1 MPANLPNTDTLKAFF
16 ARARTL
22 LFRVSVLLRTDYWF
36 PHAPLAILFAAGGG
50 WLLWRNLGPHWAEYL
65 KNVATGSHAV
75 SPRLLPVLVV
85 GCGMF
90 LACIGLLFR
99 SRVAWTMAFLLAVAA
114 AAITELGLGQHE
126 YGLLVYF
133 ILMLVLLLIAW
144 RSFDRA
150 SLAASTLFAF
160 TSVMMLLMY
169 ATFGAFYL
177 GSEYKPHIADMVTA
191 LYFAVVTMTTVGYGD
206 ITPQTPDAR
215 LFTLSVIVLGVAIF
229 ATSLTAVIAPLV
241 SNSLTRIV
249 SRKDR
254 GMKRSGHFVVIGNTA
269 LASNTFRE
277 LCKRGRAVVR
287 ILRTA
292 PEDGATSDDDLVIG
306 DPSSVDI
313 LKQAGADKAEA
324 VLAMTD
330 DDSENAFVVLAVKE
344 MGSTARTVAAVNDAH
359 HMNRIRL
366 VQPDVVIAPQVLG
379 GELMAMML
387 SGETVTPEFVMERVF
402 QSKPGTA

>member
-1 MPANLPNTDTLKAFF
+1 MAANLPSTDTLKAAFERTRTF
-16 ARARTL
+16 LYRAGQWVRAE
-22 LFRVSVLLRTDYWF
+22 YWF

-50 WLLWRNLGPHWAEYL
+50 WLLFRNLGPHWVVYL
-65 KNVATGSHAV
+65 ERVASGAIAV
-75 SPRLLPVLVV
+75 APRLLPVLVV
-85 GCGMF
+85 GCAMF
-90 LACIGLLFR
+90 LAGIGLLFR
-99 SRVAWTMAFLLAVAA
+99 SRVAWTLAFLLAIAA

-133 ILMLVLLLIAW
+133 LFMLVLLLIAW

-177 GSEYKPHIADMVTA
+177 GHEYKPHIADIITA

-206 ITPQTPDAR
+206 IIPQTPEAR
-215 LFTLSVIVLGVAIF
+215 LFTMSIIVLGVAIF

-241 SNSLTRIV
+241 SNSINRITR
-249 SRKDR
+249 RDR

-269 LASNTFRE
+269 LAVNTCRE
-277 LCKRGRAVVR
+277 LAKRGRAVLR
-287 ILRTA
+287 ILRAA
-292 PEDGATSDDDLVIG
+292 PEDGATSTEDMVIG
-306 DPSSVDI
+306 DPSSVPI
-313 LKQAGADKAEA
+313 LQQAGADRAEA

-344 MGSTARTVAAVNDAH
+344 MGSPARTVAAVNDAH
-359 HMNRIRL
+359 HMNRIQL

-387 SGETVTPEFVMERVF
+387 SGEAVTPEFVMERVF
-402 QSKPGTA
+402 QSKPETA